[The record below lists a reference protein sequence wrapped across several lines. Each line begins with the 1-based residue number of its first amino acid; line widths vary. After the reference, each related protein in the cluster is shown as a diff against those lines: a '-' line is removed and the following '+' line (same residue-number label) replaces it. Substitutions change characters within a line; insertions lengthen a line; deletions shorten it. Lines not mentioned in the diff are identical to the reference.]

1 MWPPVAHPVFLLR
14 NSRSR
19 IGQGPSRVRP
29 LQLVPP
35 LVVVWTQPST
45 LGEISPPATQPS
57 LSLLRK
63 KTSPSKTGSTL
74 GPQVQAAPALRLL
87 QKSTPVARACRFFSR
102 LNSRPNQPP
111 SVSSTTE
118 LQSVAPA
125 PPSVVYCAVFSAP
138 LIRSRINP
146 DFFMNRTRC
155 TQPVSVKTMS
165 LPQVLPP
172 SWLQRIKP

>member
-1 MWPPVAHPVFLLR
+1 MLPPVAHPVFLLR
-14 NSRSR
+14 NSSSR

-74 GPQVQAAPALRLL
+74 GPQVQAAPA
-87 QKSTPVARACRFFSR
+87 
-102 LNSRPNQPP
+102 
-111 SVSSTTE
+111 
-118 LQSVAPA
+118 

-146 DFFMNRTRC
+146 DFFMKRTRC
-155 TQPVSVKTMS
+155 THPVSVKTMS

-172 SWLQRIKP
+172 